1 MLSIIPLLDGDN
13 INNDISDKFLSII
26 SLYCNGTS
34 IEELIKNFGI
44 LEEELIQ
51 KYSKDILKG
60 LEYLKNENVNLL
72 I

>member
-1 MLSIIPLLDGDN
+1 MLSVIPLLDGDN
-13 INNDISDKFLSII
+13 INNDISNRFLSII
-26 SLYCNGTS
+26 YEYCNGTS
-34 IEELIKNFGI
+34 IEELIGI

>member
-1 MLSIIPLLDGDN
+1 MN
-13 INNDISDKFLSII
+13 IVM
-26 SLYCNGTS
+26 TS
-34 IEELIKNFGI
+34 IKNFGI